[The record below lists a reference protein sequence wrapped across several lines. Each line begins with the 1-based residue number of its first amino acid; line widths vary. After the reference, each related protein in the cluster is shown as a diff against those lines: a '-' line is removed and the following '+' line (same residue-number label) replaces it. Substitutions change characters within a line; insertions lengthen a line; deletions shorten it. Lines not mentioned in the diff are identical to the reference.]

1 MPPKAA
7 FYKANSIIYFK
18 GDEGDKVFILNSGK
32 VSLTYD
38 DIETG
43 QEIRDLVKVGEFFG
57 VKSALGRFRREETAL
72 VLADCQVVAFSAEE
86 FEALVIK
93 NIPLILKMLRVFSN
107 QLRHIQNQVQTL
119 LGAEEHINAEKGLFS
134 IGEYYLR
141 NKAYTQSTYAFK
153 RYLVYYPSGAMANQ
167 ALKNIEVS
175 EAYLS
180 RYGAGK
186 GPDVEAPKGEAKAEG
201 KAEGKA
207 APQAAVKA
215 QASDAEQRY
224 YRAVSLISQEKYEDA
239 LKEFKAIIAA
249 GPDEEYLSKSQYE
262 SGRCLFYL
270 KQYDK
275 AINLFTQWV
284 QRYPKHPDL
293 KDALYFVGTS
303 YYNLSDKTKAAG
315 IFKKILTM
323 TPESE
328 SIYQKAKKLLKQ
340 IEGAS

>member
-1 MPPKAA
+1 VPPKAA

-43 QEIRDLVKVGEFFG
+43 QEVRDLVKVGEFFG

-72 VLADCQVVAFSAEE
+72 VLADCQVVAFSADE
-86 FEALVIK
+86 FEQLVIK
-93 NIPLILKMLRVFSN
+93 NIPLILKMLKVFSN
-107 QLRHIQNQVQTL
+107 QLRRIQSQVQTL

-141 NKAYTQSTYAFK
+141 NKAYSQATYAFK
-153 RYLVYYPSGAMANQ
+153 RYLVYYPSGALANQ
-167 ALKNIEVS
+167 ALKNIEVA

-186 GPDVEAPKGEAKAEG
+186 GPDAGAAKPDARPE
-201 KAEGKA
+201 
-207 APQAAVKA
+207 PQPAVRA

-239 LKEFKAIIAA
+239 LKEFKALIAE

-303 YYNLSDKTKAAG
+303 YYNLNDKTKAAG
-315 IFKKILTM
+315 IFKKLLTM

-328 SIYQKAKKLLKQ
+328 SIYQKTRKLLKQ
-340 IEGAS
+340 IEGAQ